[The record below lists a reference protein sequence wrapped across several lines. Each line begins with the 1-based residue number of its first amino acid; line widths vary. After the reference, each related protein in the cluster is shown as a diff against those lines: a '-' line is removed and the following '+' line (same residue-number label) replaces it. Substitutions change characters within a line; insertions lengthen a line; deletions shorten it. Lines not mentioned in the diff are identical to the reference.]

1 MRRFVAFLA
10 ALALCVVVV
19 GCGGGH
25 DDKTVT
31 PLDDALGYF
40 SKDAPFVASVE
51 TDPDGQQIKE
61 ISQLVGRFPGADILR
76 QRLQGLTRFPFVRS
90 DDVRSQLG
98 APLVVGLLRPA
109 AGSELSTPLIV
120 AMRMKHPLRAKQFL
134 LRQPGFRGSGKS
146 SGVRIYENPNENR
159 YAAVDGDAVVAATDR
174 GILEQALAMKRSDN
188 RMRESTFKRDLAK
201 LPSGGLVQVSADPRA
216 LIGADARLRPALS
229 VKWIASLR
237 RLGAVLKASSTGITL
252 DFRAATDKSAISD
265 GDLPLAP
272 KAGDLPLIGKRGEV
286 EVGLREPSRLAR
298 LAFQIAHAIAPRRM
312 ALLKALEPRGIDLER
327 QLPHHLNDAGVVAW
341 DPVTHAVAARADLNE
356 AGDVKSALTQLTP
369 ALPAVGAL
377 FGIKGLGVA
386 TPEAGENFYALARPN
401 TMGASGAGGTGG
413 RTVIFGVVGNSLVA
427 ATDASRAAALA
438 SAATHTAPGGAKG
451 AAVVSVNARELAGKL
466 LAKELQG
473 AAGLFAP
480 LAVASLRDFTGV
492 LAISREALR
501 GHFKLTIVK

>member
-1 MRRFVAFLA
+1 MRRVVAFFAVL
-10 ALALCVVVV
+10 ALAFAVA

-40 SKDAPFVASVE
+40 SKDAPFVASIE
-51 TDPDGQQIKE
+51 TDPDG
-61 ISQLVGRFPGADILR
+61 SQVKQLRDLVGRFPGADILR
-76 QRLQGLTRFPFVRS
+76 QRLQGLAQLPFARW
-90 DDVRSQLG
+90 DRDVRPQLG

-109 AGSELSTPLIV
+109 AGSALPGALVV
-120 AMRMKHPLRAKQFL
+120 AMRVKHPLRAKQTL
-134 LRQPGFRGSGKS
+134 LRQPGFRGSTKS
-146 SGVRIYENPNENR
+146 SGVRIYENPTENR

-174 GILEQALAMKRSDN
+174 GILEQALAIKRGEN
-188 RMRESTFKRDLAK
+188 RMRETTFKRDLAK
-201 LPSGGLVQVSADPRA
+201 LPADGLVQVSADPRA
-216 LIGADARLRPALS
+216 MVGADPRLRPALS
-229 VKWIASLR
+229 VKWISSLQ
-237 RLGAVLKASSTGITL
+237 RLGAVVKASSGGITL
-252 DFRAATDKSAISD
+252 DFRVATDKSAISD

-272 KAGDLPLIGKRGEV
+272 KAGELPLIGKRGEI
-286 EVGLREPSRLAR
+286 EVGVREPSRLAR

-312 ALLKALEPRGIDLER
+312 ALLKALEPRGINLER
-327 QLPHHLNDAGVVAW
+327 QIPHHLKDAGVVAY
-341 DPVTHAVAARADLNE
+341 DPVTRAFAARADLNE
-356 AGDVKSALTQLTP
+356 SGDVKSALTQLTP

-401 TMGASGAGGTGG
+401 G
-413 RTVIFGVVGNSLVA
+413 RTVIFGVVGDSLVA
-427 ATDASRAAALA
+427 STDASRAARLA
-438 SAATHTAPGGAKG
+438 SAPAHTAPGGVKG
-451 AAVVSVNARELAGKL
+451 AAVVTVNARELAGKL

-480 LAVASLRDFTGV
+480 LAVASLRDITGV